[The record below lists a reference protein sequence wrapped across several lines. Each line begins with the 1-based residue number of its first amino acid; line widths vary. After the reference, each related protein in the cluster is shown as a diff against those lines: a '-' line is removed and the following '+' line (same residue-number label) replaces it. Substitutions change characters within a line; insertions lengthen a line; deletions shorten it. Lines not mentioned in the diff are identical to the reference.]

1 MEKNISVKIAVPK
14 ESASGET
21 RVAITPGI
29 ASQLVSS
36 GMDVS
41 VEKGAG
47 MQSSYTDNRYK
58 EAGAHLATDTRELL
72 EHADIILKVQ
82 KPNDEELGMMRSGTV
97 LICLLWALSD
107 PSLVEKLQKAG
118 ITAIGMEALPRIS
131 RAQKMDALSAMS
143 SIAGYKSVLMGAN
156 ALGKYL
162 PMLVTAAGT
171 IPPAKA
177 LVLGAGVAGLQAI
190 ATARRLGAVVESFD
204 VRPAVKEQ
212 VESLGA
218 TFIDIPEQEQDAET
232 KGGYAKQQSK
242 EAQQKQQKVLHS
254 HVKKADMVI
263 TTALVPG
270 KPAPKLIT
278 KEMVSD
284 MEPGAVIV
292 DLAAEQGGN
301 CELTRP
307 GEDFFT
313 DNGVI
318 IRGPLN
324 LPAAMPVHASQLY
337 AKTIY
342 ALLMH
347 MIKDGKPHFDF
358 DDEITGQATITHN
371 GKIVSSLLL

>member
-1 MEKNISVKIAVPK
+1 VNIAIPK
-14 ESASGET
+14 ETADGET
-21 RVAITPGI
+21 RVALTP
-29 ASQLVSS
+29 AVVSQIVSS
-36 GMDVS
+36 GLNVT
-41 VEKGAG
+41 VQKGAG
-47 MQSSYTDNRYK
+47 MQSSYTDARYK
-58 EAGAHLATDTRELL
+58 EAGATIV
-72 EHADIILKVQ
+72 ADPGKLYENADVVLKVQ
-82 KPNDEELGMMRSGTV
+82 KPGDDEIDLMKPGTV
-97 LICLLWALSD
+97 LITFLWALSD
-107 PSLVEKLQKAG
+107 QPLVEKLQKAK
-118 ITAIGMEALPRIS
+118 ITAVGMEALPRIS

-143 SIAGYKSVLMGAN
+143 SIAGYKAVLMGAN

-171 IPPAKA
+171 IAPSKV

-190 ATARRLGAVVESFD
+190 ATAKRLGAVVESFD

-218 TFIDIPEQEQDAET
+218 SFIDIPLDEDSET
-232 KGGYAKQQSK
+232 KGGYAKEQSR
-242 EAQQKQQKVLHS
+242 EAQEKQQKVLHEHIQKS
-254 HVKKADMVI
+254 DLVI
-263 TTALVPG
+263 TTALIPG

-278 KEMVSD
+278 TEMVSD
-284 MEPGAVIV
+284 MAPGAVIV

-324 LPAAMPVHASQLY
+324 LPAAMPIHASQLY
-337 AKTIY
+337 AKTIQ

-347 MIKDGKPHFDF
+347 LIKDGELNLDF
-358 DDEITGQATITHN
+358 DDEITGQATITHD
-371 GKIVSSLLL
+371 GKVVSSLLK